1 MTLMGSDAGMD
12 RLRRKYPLQGAGS
25 AMDAVWRPAAHD
37 ADMEA
42 QSLKVVP
49 VPAPTPDRGPGV
61 LDFENG
67 SIEIVVQDPSAPAAW
82 VDEAG
87 NAEDPAEAGS
97 S

>member
-1 MTLMGSDAGMD
+1 
-12 RLRRKYPLQGAGS
+12 
-25 AMDAVWRPAAHD
+25 MDAVWRPAVHD

-42 QSLKVVP
+42 QSLKIVP

-67 SIEIVVQDPSAPAAW
+67 SIEIVVEHPSAPADGAR
-82 VDEAG
+82 DAD
-87 NAEDPAEAGS
+87 DPADAGS